1 MELKELQD
9 LLDRYGGDPL
19 AWPADRRPD
28 ALVLA
33 RTSPEA
39 FRLLRD
45 TCEVERVLAGDE
57 APEPDMRAIDQV
69 MDRIQ
74 AHEEAVAV
82 AAAEAEAAIEIPRP
96 TMWDEIRSV
105 LGGFVYRPLLLITMA
120 SLIGVIV
127 GVADRT
133 MSLRETHSGL
143 MYFIM
148 TL

>member
-19 AWPADRRPD
+19 AWPADRRPE

-39 FRLLRD
+39 FQLLRD

-74 AHEEAVAV
+74 AHEEAM
-82 AAAEAEAAIEIPRP
+82 AAAEAAIEIPRP
-96 TMWDEIRSV
+96 TMWDEITSV

-133 MSLRETHSGL
+133 MSLRESYSGL